1 MTRCARSWKQA
12 SLRFS
17 PKNMTPF
24 CQRSLDFLYFNNK
37 YNSKAWYQEHRD
49 DFKQYLSLPFTDL
62 AVALAPAMLKID
74 GQMLTE
80 PKSII
85 SRLYKDLRF
94 AKDKTSLY
102 RDHMWLTFMRDKN
115 VCGAPGF
122 FFEISPYNFRFGC
135 DYYMADAK
143 SMASLRNLI
152 LSNSKTFQKAKKCF
166 EQQSTFKMVGENY
179 KKPKYPDAPQ
189 DLSVWLEKK
198 DICFIATSFD
208 AKLLFSENL
217 ADYLAEQF
225 QAIKPIYDLMLT
237 AESMTER

>member
-1 MTRCARSWKQA
+1 
-12 SLRFS
+12 
-17 PKNMTPF
+17 MTPF

-135 DYYMADAK
+135 GYYMADAK

-152 LSNSKTFQKAKKCF
+152 LSNAPVFQKAKECF
-166 EQQSTFKMVGENY
+166 ENQSIFSLVGETFK
-179 KKPKYPDAPQ
+179 KPRYADHPE
-189 DLSVWLEKK
+189 DLSRWLEKK
-198 DICFIATSFD
+198 DICFIANSTD
-208 AKLLFSENL
+208 IDLLFSPNL
-217 ADYLAEQF
+217 ADVLCDRFET
-225 QAIKPIYDLMLT
+225 IKPLYDLMMT
-237 AESMTER
+237 AESLTER